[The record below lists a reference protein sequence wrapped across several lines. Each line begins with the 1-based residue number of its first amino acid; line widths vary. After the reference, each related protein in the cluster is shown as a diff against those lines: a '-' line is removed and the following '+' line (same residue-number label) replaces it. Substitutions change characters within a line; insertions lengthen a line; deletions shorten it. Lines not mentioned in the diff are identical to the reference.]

1 MASRKP
7 NLGDL
12 NYLDRKM
19 GIIKMQMDSI
29 EEYLANHKWEDIE
42 DSDARQKEFKL
53 QRELTEGLMQWSEQ
67 YTELCG
73 IMDVYRKMESMKGGK
88 ALRSGQQV
96 SGIQEFVKA
105 YSQAQGEMA
114 KSNAEKSKKA

>member
-7 NLGDL
+7 NLSDL

-29 EEYLANHKWEDIE
+29 EEHLANHQWEDIE
-42 DSDARQKEFKL
+42 DPDARQKEFKL

-105 YSQAQGEMA
+105 YSQAQGEIA
-114 KSNAEKSKKA
+114 KSNAEKKSK

>member
-1 MASRKP
+1 MARKP
-7 NLGDL
+7 NVGDL
-12 NYLDRKM
+12 DYLDRKM

-29 EEYLANHKWEDIE
+29 EEYLSSHNWETIE
-42 DSDARQKEFKL
+42 DPDARQKEFKL

-88 ALRSGQQV
+88 TLRSGQQI

-105 YSQAQGEMA
+105 YSQAQGEIA
-114 KSNAEKSKKA
+114 KQRKQ